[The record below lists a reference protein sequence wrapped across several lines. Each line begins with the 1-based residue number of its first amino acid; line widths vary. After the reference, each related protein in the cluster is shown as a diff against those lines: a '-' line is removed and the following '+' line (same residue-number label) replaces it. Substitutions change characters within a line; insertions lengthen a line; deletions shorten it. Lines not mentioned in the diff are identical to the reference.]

1 MIIELPLSNDA
12 SQAFTTQLGSAKYD
26 FQVVYNE
33 RSGVW
38 MLSMYDNSTKD
49 PILVSLPLVLGQELF
64 APYNLNIGRMLVV
77 DLSNQNSEATYNDLG
92 DRVKVYWFS
101 DDEAL
106 P

>member
-12 SQAFTTQLGSAKYD
+12 AQAFTTQLGSTKYD

-38 MLSMYDNSTKD
+38 MLSMYDNTTKD
-49 PILVSLPLVLGQELF
+49 PILTSLPLVLGQELF

-101 DDEAL
+101 DDEVL